1 MIPKFLVTAA
11 LTTFITGG
19 LFAQDSA
26 ERSAPFTDAEREAV
40 YTKSIDNRASAILK
54 ELGLTDTNK
63 AARVH
68 DALVAQYRALRA
80 RDAALDTMFQSL
92 SKNAPGIETNRNAI
106 LRVLSEQLHNQ
117 FLERL
122 ATDLTPEQIEKV
134 KDRMTYNKAKITYDA
149 YCEMLPS
156 LSDAEKAKMLENL
169 KAAREEAMDGGSA
182 DEKSAI
188 FEKYKGR
195 INNQLSANGHDVGK
209 ASREWA
215 AKQKL
220 KEEASAKPASTTQ

>member
-1 MIPKFLVTAA
+1 MIPKFLATAA
-11 LTTFITGG
+11 LITFIAGN

-40 YTKSIDNRASAILK
+40 YTKSIDNRANAILK
-54 ELGLTDTNK
+54 ELALTDTNK
-63 AARVH
+63 AARIH
-68 DALVAQYRALRA
+68 DAVVAQYRALRA

-106 LRVLSEQLHNQ
+106 LRVLSQQLHDQ
-117 FLERL
+117 FLGRL
-122 ATDLTPEQIEKV
+122 AADLTPGQIEKV
-134 KDRMTYNKAKITYDA
+134 KDRMTYNKVKVIYDA
-149 YCEMLPS
+149 YCEMLPN
-156 LSDAEKAKMLENL
+156 LSDAEKAKMLEAL
-169 KAAREEAMDGGSA
+169 KTAREEAMDGGSA
-182 DEKSAI
+182 DEKTAI

-215 AKQKL
+215 AKQKV
-220 KEEASAKPASTTQ
+220 KEEAAAPPASTTR